1 MAAQNTDL
9 ESSCS
14 RSFAEQPEV
23 CEDPVPGPLLPA
35 ADMVARVAALVGQPP
50 LEDSAALLHII
61 EGLRERRTPAGQADP
76 LDDIGRQFFLN
87 FLQDHIG
94 GKTRD
99 EPVSTALAGPGT
111 GTANARLLPLAEP
124 RASSQPDIRR
134 NYHHDS
140 PHRRGRIDP
149 QEEQRS
155 VRLVS
160 SDHILDLVSNDDLA
174 GHAVSAKLKKG
185 VKRPRQ
191 SHSSCSEEDVRSS
204 RNGSS
209 QSPDVRLVSWAKSGG
224 NRRGSSPLHG
234 RRKLLSAGSGDPKGR
249 SASSDSSSSGTSSS
263 SSSSRS
269 SSSTSSSSTTTSITS
284 SSSGSSSS
292 DNSETESRTR

>member
-1 MAAQNTDL
+1 
-9 ESSCS
+9 
-14 RSFAEQPEV
+14 
-23 CEDPVPGPLLPA
+23 
-35 ADMVARVAALVGQPP
+35 VGQPP

-94 GKTRD
+94 GKRGD
-99 EPVSTALAGPGT
+99 EPTATALAGPG
-111 GTANARLLPLAEP
+111 GTDTASGQTVVAIAGLLPLTES
-124 RASSQPDIRR
+124 RAPPPPHDIHR

-140 PHRRGRIDP
+140 PHSRNRIDP
-149 QEEQRS
+149 QEGEQRS

-185 VKRPRQ
+185 VKRSRR
-191 SHSSCSEEDVRSS
+191 SRSSCSEEDVRSS

-209 QSPDVRLVSWAKSGG
+209 QSPDVRLVSWASSGG
-224 NRRGSSPLHG
+224 SGRGSSPLR
-234 RRKLLSAGSGDPKGR
+234 RRKLLSTGSRDFNCR

-269 SSSTSSSSTTTSITS
+269 SSSSSSSSTSITS
-284 SSSGSSSS
+284 SSSESSSS
-292 DNSETESRTR
+292 DNTETENRTR

>member
-1 MAAQNTDL
+1 MAT
-9 ESSCS
+9 
-14 RSFAEQPEV
+14 
-23 CEDPVPGPLLPA
+23 
-35 ADMVARVAALVGQPP
+35 LVGHP

-61 EGLRERRTPAGQADP
+61 DGLRERRTPAGQADP

-87 FLQDHIG
+87 FLEDHIG
-94 GKTRD
+94 GKTGD
-99 EPVSTALAGPGT
+99 EPAATTLAGPGT
-111 GTANARLLPLAEP
+111 GTANARLLPQAP
-124 RASSQPDIRR
+124 PYDSHR

-149 QEEQRS
+149 QEVEQRS

-174 GHAVSAKLKKG
+174 VHAVSAKLKKG

-191 SHSSCSEEDVRSS
+191 RHSSCSEEDVRSS

-209 QSPDVRLVSWAKSGG
+209 QSPDVRLVSWASSGG
-224 NRRGSSPLHG
+224 SGRGSSPLRS
-234 RRKLLSAGSGDPKGR
+234 RRKLLSAGSGDFKSR

-263 SSSSRS
+263 SSGSSSRS
-269 SSSTSSSSTTTSITS
+269 SSSTSSSSTSTSIN

-292 DNSETESRTR
+292 DNTETESRTR

>member
-1 MAAQNTDL
+1 
-9 ESSCS
+9 
-14 RSFAEQPEV
+14 
-23 CEDPVPGPLLPA
+23 
-35 ADMVARVAALVGQPP
+35 MVARVAALVGQPP

-94 GKTRD
+94 GKTGD
-99 EPVSTALAGPGT
+99 EPAATALAGLGT
-111 GTANARLLPLAEP
+111 GTTNARLLPLTEP
-124 RASSQPDIRR
+124 RAPPYDSRR
-134 NYHHDS
+134 NYHQDS
-140 PHRRGRIDP
+140 PHSRNRIVP

-185 VKRPRQ
+185 IKRPRQ

-209 QSPDVRLVSWAKSGG
+209 QSPDARLVSWAKSGG

-234 RRKLLSAGSGDPKGR
+234 RRKLLSGGSGDPKGR
-249 SASSDSSSSGTSSS
+249 SASSDSSSSATSSS

-269 SSSTSSSSTTTSITS
+269 SSTSSSSTSITS

-292 DNSETESRTR
+292 DNTETDSRTR

>member
-1 MAAQNTDL
+1 
-9 ESSCS
+9 
-14 RSFAEQPEV
+14 
-23 CEDPVPGPLLPA
+23 
-35 ADMVARVAALVGQPP
+35 MVARMASLVGQPP

-61 EGLRERRTPAGQADP
+61 DGLRERRTPAGQADP

-94 GKTRD
+94 GKTGD
-99 EPVSTALAGPGT
+99 EPAATALAGLGT
-111 GTANARLLPLAEP
+111 GTANARLLPLAKP
-124 RASSQPDIRR
+124 RAPPYESHR

-160 SDHILDLVSNDDLA
+160 SDHILDLVSNDDVT
-174 GHAVSAKLKKG
+174 GHGVSAKLKKG

-209 QSPDVRLVSWAKSGG
+209 QSPDVRLVSWASSGG
-224 NRRGSSPLHG
+224 SGRGSSPLYG

-249 SASSDSSSSGTSSS
+249 SASSDSSSSATSSS

-269 SSSTSSSSTTTSITS
+269 SSSTSSSSSLSITS
-284 SSSGSSSS
+284 SSSESSSS
-292 DNSETESRTR
+292 ENTETDSRTRWKVLIFYLLVYSVYYYTKVRYRRLGLNSVADPGSGAF

>member
-1 MAAQNTDL
+1 M
-9 ESSCS
+9 
-14 RSFAEQPEV
+14 
-23 CEDPVPGPLLPA
+23 
-35 ADMVARVAALVGQPP
+35 MAALVGQP
-50 LEDSAALLHII
+50 LEDSSALLHII
-61 EGLRERRTPAGQADP
+61 DGLRERRTPAGQADP

-99 EPVSTALAGPGT
+99 EPAATPLAGLGT
-111 GTANARLLPLAEP
+111 DTANARLLPLAEP
-124 RASSQPDIRR
+124 RAPPYDSRR

-140 PHRRGRIDP
+140 PQSRTRIYP

-160 SDHILDLVSNDDLA
+160 SDHILDLVSNDDLV

-191 SHSSCSEEDVRSS
+191 SHSSCSEEDIRST
-204 RNGSS
+204 RKGSS
-209 QSPDVRLVSWAKSGG
+209 QSPDVRLVSWASSGG
-224 NRRGSSPLHG
+224 SGRGSNPLHG
-234 RRKLLSAGSGDPKGR
+234 RRKLLSTGSGDPTCR
-249 SASSDSSSSGTSSS
+249 SASSDSSSSGTSSSS

-292 DNSETESRTR
+292 DNTETENRTR